1 MKKTIILVLLISLIC
16 GLVGCNKN
24 DLAVYNE
31 AIKKTDAIKK
41 GQMSCDINIENEI
54 DEEEMTVEEL
64 KNVSYI
70 KKIRA
75 VISTKYDWEK
85 DKLISNNYLN
95 LGGVGYDSIL
105 YINGENIFFK
115 IPFLGK
121 YIDLSNIQ
129 NKNQKSPITKETMKR
144 ISEKWLEILGEKDV
158 ASGEKILLTT
168 DDGEVKAKQF
178 TINLKDEQLRE
189 FINYALDTL
198 EEDERFSNFVKDVI
212 ISSSDDVKEFNAKSF
227 LDSLKEV
234 VNNSENLS
242 FKYDAFIDIDNYKIE
257 ENIGISL
264 EPQQGEIKK
273 QQINIVTK
281 HWNIEKEQKF
291 EFPSLTKENTI
302 KGDDMNSEMPIII
315 DELQNS
321 EE

>member
-41 GQMSCDINIENEI
+41 GQMSCDINIENEL
-54 DEEEMTVEEL
+54 DEEEMTAEEL
-64 KNVSYI
+64 KNVRYI
-70 KKIRA
+70 KKIKA

-95 LGGVGYDSIL
+95 FGGLGYDSIF

-121 YIDLSNIQ
+121 YIDLSNNQ
-129 NKNQKSPITKETMKR
+129 NKNQESPITKETMKR
-144 ISEKWLEILGEKDV
+144 INEKWLEILSEKDV

-178 TINLKDEQLRE
+178 TINLKDEQLKE
-189 FINYALDTL
+189 FINYSLDTL
-198 EEDERFSNFVKDVI
+198 EKDERFSNFVEEVI
-212 ISSSDDVKEFNAKSF
+212 ISSSDDMKEFNAKSF
-227 LDSLKEV
+227 FDSLKEL

-242 FKYDAFIDIDNYKIE
+242 FKYNAFIDIDNYKIE

-264 EPQQGEIKK
+264 EPQKGKIKK

-302 KGDDMNSEMPIII
+302 KADDMNSEIPIIF
-315 DELQNS
+315 DELQNN